1 MKPSILLAESTLSD
15 RSVLSLRQHDGQYS
29 LRIDGETLMST
40 KAYASEQRMAE
51 LAFEALGPKRMQ
63 RVLVGGFG
71 FGFTVRRV
79 LELCEPTV
87 QVDVAELLP
96 QIVDWNRQHLHE
108 VNGGLVDDPRVH
120 MHLED
125 VQHVLAA
132 TAAQTYDAIL
142 VDVDNGPAAFVDR
155 RNQSMYTNP
164 GIKSVFQA
172 LRRGGRA
179 VYWSAVRDD
188 YFAQK
193 LEHAGFS
200 VQIIAAK
207 AYPGAKRAS
216 HTLFCADRA
225 D

>member
-1 MKPSILLAESTLSD
+1 MKPSVLLAESTLAD
-15 RSVLSLRQHDGQYS
+15 RSVLSLRQHDGQYT

-40 KAYASEQRMAE
+40 KACASEQRMAE
-51 LAFEALGPKRMQ
+51 LAFEALGPQRMR

-79 LELCEPTV
+79 LELCGPQV

-96 QIVDWNRQHLHE
+96 QIVDWNRQHLLE
-108 VNGGLVDDPRVH
+108 VNGNLVDDPRVQL
-120 MHLED
+120 HLED

-132 TAAQTYDAIL
+132 AQPQTYDAIL

-155 RNQSMYTNP
+155 RNQRMYANP
-164 GIKSVFQA
+164 GIRSVFQA
-172 LRRGGRA
+172 LRPGGRA

-188 YFAQK
+188 YFAIK
-193 LEHAGFS
+193 LGHAGFR
-200 VQIIAAK
+200 VQVIAAK
-207 AYPGAKRAS
+207 AYPEAKRAS

-225 D
+225 G